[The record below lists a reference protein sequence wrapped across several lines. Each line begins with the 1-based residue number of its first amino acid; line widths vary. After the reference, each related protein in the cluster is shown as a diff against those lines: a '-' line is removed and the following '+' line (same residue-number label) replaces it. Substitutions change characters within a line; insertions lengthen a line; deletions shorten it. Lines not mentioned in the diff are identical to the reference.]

1 MPRWSTHDL
10 QRYLERGAAA
20 ANVVD
25 AAAAEEEAQLHQDIL
40 DECARRGWI
49 CDHGSMAHRTKRKRG
64 EQDFTILVDGGRF
77 LLVEAKSRRGKLSPE
92 QKEFETEE
100 LVGKCF
106 DISVIHEESE
116 DGRIFDQIALCRPW
130 KGEKIEPS
138 SDYVRV
144 RDRKEGKGRRRSEK
158 DDDDGDGG
166 EGSSEPSKESTF
178 RRAEQASKTKDPSD
192 HGLIKVHVGKHK
204 GLELRDLTRE
214 AIEKLIEGWLTKVF
228 PEIEKP
234 LADDRRL
241 AAALEAYRKK
251 FSGEPDEEDPD
262 DVPY

>member
-92 QKEFETEE
+92 QQARAAHARK
-100 LVGKCF
+100 LGH
-106 DISVIHEESE
+106 VIHV
-116 DGRIFDQIALCRPW
+116 
-130 KGEKIEPS
+130 
-138 SDYVRV
+138 VRSQ
-144 RDRKEGKGRRRSEK
+144 KQ
-158 DDDDGDGG
+158 
-166 EGSSEPSKESTF
+166 F
-178 RRAEQASKTKDPSD
+178 
-192 HGLIKVHVGKHK
+192 
-204 GLELRDLTRE
+204 LELANRHE
-214 AIEKLIEGWLTKVF
+214 NQSQE
-228 PEIEKP
+228 
-234 LADDRRL
+234 RL
-241 AAALEAYRKK
+241 
-251 FSGEPDEEDPD
+251 
-262 DVPY
+262 

>member
-1 MPRWSTHDL
+1 MKIKAKKDYEPCPEYQGVAVCVDVTDPEERETDYGIKESIRFIFQIPLEMKDGRRWSIRSAPLNTTL
-10 QRYLERGAAA
+10 SPRGALRKFLKQMLGRDL
-20 ANVVD
+20 N
-25 AAAAEEEAQLHQDIL
+25 
-40 DECARRGWI
+40 
-49 CDHGSMAHRTKRKRG
+49 GS
-64 EQDFTILVDGGRF
+64 
-77 LLVEAKSRRGKLSPE
+77 E

-178 RRAEQASKTKDPSD
+178 RRAEQVSKTKDPSD

-214 AIEKLIEGWLTKVF
+214 AIEKLIEGWLTKVY